1 MSFSNGVS
9 MSITAVDTS
18 ASCIGPT
25 VGIGSD
31 IGEHARSIHRWVLFA
46 TVLGSVIEWYDFF
59 IYATA
64 AALVFGKLFFPN
76 FDPAAGTLASFG
88 TFAVGMFARPIGAIV
103 FGHFGDR
110 IGRKSMLMFTM
121 LMMGLPTIAIGL
133 IPTYQ
138 TIGVWAAIGLVVF
151 RLVQGIALGG
161 EWGGGVLMAV
171 EHAPNTKKAL
181 FGSMPQIGS
190 PAGLLLATVVFAMVS
205 QLPEDSFLSWG
216 WRLPFLVSVLLIV
229 LSIVVRMRLPESPEF
244 LRVEAARKKVAV
256 PLGMILSRHLRSFLL
271 TVGVKLGE
279 VTLFYMVTVFVLSYV
294 TSKLNMPKQT
304 ALNCLMIG
312 AGLACVTMP
321 IFGTFADR
329 LGRRTIVAVGGLYIA
344 LFAFPMFWMVD
355 TREPLLL
362 LVAVTGALAI
372 GHPFIFGPQPGL
384 IATQFPAE
392 VRYSGISL
400 GVQVAGAI
408 GGGLAPIVATTVLE
422 STGGTSMIALYLA
435 TMGVVSAVS
444 AMLMRPA
451 LETTL

>member
-1 MSFSNGVS
+1 MS
-9 MSITAVDTS
+9 TAEFDTS
-18 ASCIGPT
+18 ASY
-25 VGIGSD
+25 VESNVRFGSD
-31 IGEHARSIHRWVLFA
+31 IKCNPQSTYRWILFA

-76 FDPAAGTLASFG
+76 FDPTAGTLASFG
-88 TFAVGMFARPIGAIV
+88 TFAVGMFARPIGAVI

-110 IGRKSMLMFTM
+110 IGRKSVLMFTM

-138 TIGVWAAIGLVVF
+138 TIGVWAAIGLVMF
-151 RLVQGIALGG
+151 RLLQGVALGG
-161 EWGGGVLMAV
+161 EWGGAILMAV
-171 EHAPNTKKAL
+171 EHAPKAKKSF

-190 PAGLLLATVVFAMVS
+190 PAGLLLATVVFALVS
-205 QLPEDSFLSWG
+205 RLSDAAFLSWG
-216 WRLPFLVSVLLIV
+216 WRLPFLVSVMLIA
-229 LSIVVRMRLPESPEF
+229 LSIFVRMRLPESPEF
-244 LRVEAARKKVAV
+244 LRIEAAKKKVAIPFATIV
-256 PLGMILSRHLRSFLL
+256 SRYFRSFLL

-279 VTLFYMVTVFVLSYV
+279 VALFYMVSVFILSYA
-294 TSKLNMPKQT
+294 TNKLNVPRQT
-304 ALNCLMIG
+304 TLNCLMIA

-321 IFGTFADR
+321 IFGMLADR
-329 LGRRTIVAVGGLYIA
+329 LGRRAVVATGGFYIA

-355 TREPLLL
+355 SRDPILLL
-362 LVAVTGALAI
+362 IAVTGALAI

-384 IATQFPAE
+384 VAAQFPAE

-408 GGGLAPIVATTVLE
+408 GGGLAPIVAAGVLATTGNTHL
-422 STGGTSMIALYLA
+422 IALYLA
-435 TMGVVSAVS
+435 CMGLVSAVS

-451 LETTL
+451 MA